1 MQTIAEAHGASARQV
16 ALAFLT
22 RDPSVF
28 AIPKASSAEHAAE
41 NAAAGKLT
49 LGGDEIAALDK
60 RFPRGPKPRSLPML
74 TGAAEP
80 RVAIAHIGCL
90 FSGLVDRPICR
101 FLAASPDSIISASEF
116 NCDPAICRS
125 RQAGPC
131 SIAFAGEQA
140 RRTCRARARR
150 PAVPRHRADPGS
162 TVFLGISDVTAKYL
176 SATLPSIEIA
186 WIRFL
191 VFALIMSPAML
202 PGSPLYALRTKRP
215 GLQVM
220 RGVAL
225 LLSSLFFISG
235 LRFLPI
241 AEASATGF
249 VSPLFVTALS
259 ILFLGERVGVRRWLA
274 TAVGLIGVLI
284 ILRPGSSAFH
294 PAAFFPLVSALA
306 WACTLIMTRMM
317 SGREHA
323 ITTMTY
329 SSIAGV
335 CMLCA
340 LVPFVWVAPTW
351 HDILFGILIGLA
363 STAGQWI
370 VVLAFRYADASVLAP
385 FSYTQLLW
393 VSILGFL
400 IFGEVPDIWTV
411 VGAAF
416 IVASGLYTAHRERS
430 RRSQLL
436 ALRGEPSP
444 NA

>member
-1 MQTIAEAHGASARQV
+1 VT
-16 ALAFLT
+16 
-22 RDPSVF
+22 P
-28 AIPKASSAEHAAE
+28 PP
-41 NAAAGKLT
+41 AAAVRLDRAT
-49 LGGDEIAALDK
+49 LPSSEDKPANQAAPA
-60 RFPRGPKPRSLPML
+60 R
-74 TGAAEP
+74 A
-80 RVAIAHIGCL
+80 
-90 FSGLVDRPICR
+90 DRPFRGIALI
-101 FLAASPDSIISASEF
+101 LA
-116 NCDPAICRS
+116 
-125 RQAGPC
+125 
-131 SIAFAGEQA
+131 
-140 RRTCRARARR
+140 
-150 PAVPRHRADPGS
+150 S
-162 TVFLGISDVTAKYL
+162 TVFLGASDTTAKYL
-176 SATLPSIEIA
+176 SLTLPSIEIT

-191 VFALIMSPAML
+191 VFALIMVPAMV
-202 PGSPLYALRTKRP
+202 PGSPIYALRTPRP
-215 GLQVM
+215 GFQLL

-225 LLSSLFFISG
+225 LASSLFFISG

-259 ILFLGERVGVRRWLA
+259 IIFLGESVGLRRWLA

-284 ILRPGSSAFH
+284 ILRPGTSAFH

-317 SGREHA
+317 SGRERA
-323 ITTMTY
+323 ATTMAY

-335 CMLCA
+335 CILST
-340 LVPFVWVAPTW
+340 LVPIVWVAPTW
-351 HDILFGILIGLA
+351 HDILFGIFIGIA

-400 IFGEVPDIWTV
+400 VFGEVPDAWTV
-411 VGAAF
+411 TGAVF
-416 IVASGLYTAHRERS
+416 IVASGLYTAHRERV

-436 ALRGEPSP
+436 EVEAEPSP

>member
-1 MQTIAEAHGASARQV
+1 MT
-16 ALAFLT
+16 
-22 RDPSVF
+22 P
-28 AIPKASSAEHAAE
+28 PP
-41 NAAAGKLT
+41 AAAARLDSAPLPLPEKKST
-49 LGGDEIAALDK
+49 ARAAPA
-60 RFPRGPKPRSLPML
+60 R
-74 TGAAEP
+74 A
-80 RVAIAHIGCL
+80 
-90 FSGLVDRPICR
+90 DRPFRGIALI
-101 FLAASPDSIISASEF
+101 LA
-116 NCDPAICRS
+116 
-125 RQAGPC
+125 
-131 SIAFAGEQA
+131 
-140 RRTCRARARR
+140 
-150 PAVPRHRADPGS
+150 S
-162 TVFLGISDVTAKYL
+162 TVFLGASDVTAKYL

-191 VFALIMSPAML
+191 VFSLIMVPAML
-202 PGSPLYALRTKRP
+202 PDSPLFALRTGRP

-220 RGVAL
+220 RGIVL

-249 VSPLFVTALS
+249 VAPLFVTALS
-259 ILFLGERVGVRRWLA
+259 IVFLRESVGVRRWLA

-294 PAAFFPLVSALA
+294 PAAFFPIVSALA
-306 WACTLIMTRMM
+306 WACTLIMTRML

-323 ITTMTY
+323 ITTMAY
-329 SSIAGV
+329 SSIVGV
-335 CMLCA
+335 CVISA

-351 HDILFGILIGLA
+351 HDILFGIFIGVA

-393 VSILGFL
+393 VSILGFV
-400 IFGEVPDIWTV
+400 IFGEVPDVWTV
-411 VGAAF
+411 TGAAF
-416 IVASGLYTAHRERS
+416 IVASGLYTAHRERI

-436 ALRGEPSP
+436 ALPAEPSP